1 MTPDYRWILDLIPV
15 RHPIVLVDRVE
26 HLEPGSHI
34 VTAKAV
40 SGGDPCYQGL
50 AEGLPA
56 ERYAFPRSLVVESF
70 GQSAAL
76 LWLGT
81 TALRDHAESPAAPG
95 RPDWV
100 PLAGSLRQCQFFG
113 SAYPGEVIRH
123 TVHLHEVI
131 DDATAFLS
139 GESTADGRPLFR
151 VGQLTAV
158 RRPRDTVTDA
168 A

>member
-26 HLEPGSHI
+26 HLEPDSHI
-34 VTAKAV
+34 VTAKAI
-40 SGGDPCYQGL
+40 SGGDMCYQGL

-76 LWLGT
+76 LWLGS
-81 TALRDHAESPAAPG
+81 TALRAGAGHPVAPG
-95 RPDWV
+95 ELNWV
-100 PLAGSLRQCQFFG
+100 PLAGSLRQCEFVG

-123 TVHLHEVI
+123 TVRLHEVI
-131 DDATAFLS
+131 DDATAFMS
-139 GESTADGRPLFR
+139 GETTADGRPLFR

-158 RRPRDTVTDA
+158 RRPRASITAGD
-168 A
+168 

>member
-40 SGGDPCYQGL
+40 SGGDLCYQGL

-76 LWLGT
+76 LWLGS
-81 TALRDHAESPAAPG
+81 TALRQHQAPGAAPD
-95 RPDWV
+95 RQDWV
-100 PLAGSLRQCQFFG
+100 PLAGSLRQCEFFG

-131 DDATAFLS
+131 DGATAFMS
-139 GESTADGRPLFR
+139 GETTADGRRLFR

-158 RRPRDTVTDA
+158 RRPRGSITAVT
-168 A
+168 

>member
-34 VTAKAV
+34 VTAKAIS
-40 SGGDPCYQGL
+40 SGDLCYQGL

-76 LWLGT
+76 LWLGS
-81 TALRDHAESPAAPG
+81 TALRAPAAHDAAPG
-95 RPDWV
+95 QPDWV
-100 PLAGSLRQCQFFG
+100 PLAGSMRQCEFFG
-113 SAYPGEVIRH
+113 SAYPGEVVRH
-123 TVHLHEVI
+123 TVRLHEVI
-131 DDATAFLS
+131 DDATAFMS
-139 GESTADGRPLFR
+139 GETSADGRPLFR

-158 RRPRDTVTDA
+158 RRPRATIMSVE
-168 A
+168 